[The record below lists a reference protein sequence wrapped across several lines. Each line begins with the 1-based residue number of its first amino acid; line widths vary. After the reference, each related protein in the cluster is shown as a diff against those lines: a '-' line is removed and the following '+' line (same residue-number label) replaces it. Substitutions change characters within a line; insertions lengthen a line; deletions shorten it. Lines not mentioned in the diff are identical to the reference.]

1 MASYSVFVT
10 HSARKE
16 LAGIPSRDREC
27 LLARI
32 GALADDPRPHGC
44 EKLSLQDKYRVR
56 QGDYRVVYTIQ
67 DAEVVVWVVKIGHR
81 RDVYRKP

>member
-1 MASYSVFVT
+1 MASYSVLVT
-10 HSARKE
+10 RSARRE
-16 LAGIPSRDREC
+16 LAEIPCQDRER
-27 LLARI
+27 LLVRV
-32 GALADDPRPHGC
+32 GALADGPRPAGC